1 MSNIFSSTKFKRL
14 IILLCLI
21 LAAAGSKLFA
31 QTFTQKLSW
40 SSDPNVLE
48 YKVEIKD
55 SSGKIIQT
63 ITTQDNFVELSLTHG
78 KYKCRITA
86 YDLLGRESVS
96 TVWQDFEVISQKE
109 EQARIAREKA
119 EQERIAAEKAE
130 RERFEAERIAKEKME
145 QERLAKE
152 EAERKAREL
161 EEQKILEEERL
172 AREKAE
178 EEERLAREKAEEEE
192 RLAKEK
198 AEEERRL
205 ALEKAEQ
212 EEKKRLALEEEE
224 RQRIAAEIAAQEE
237 AERLE
242 AERLKREEEERA
254 EAERLAQQKAEEEAE
269 LKKQKKEERRK
280 IWENYDRK
288 FGLAAGAGLSFILYD
303 GDFFSDYMTPSQL
316 NPNLNGKFSYL
327 PFHNKVLRFGME
339 FDAMATRFNSSNQ
352 YFNLNLS
359 MLFLQENLALR
370 FKLKTEKCWLQ
381 IKAGAGI
388 VLINENL
395 DYYDDTDDNKKD
407 TIRNFGFITVGG
419 GLSVVFV
426 PTRLITIELG
436 ADYNH
441 LFIPDMNMG
450 LLTPYLSLGL
460 RF

>member
-1 MSNIFSSTKFKRL
+1 MSNVFSSSKFKRL
-14 IILLCLI
+14 IIFLCLI
-21 LAAAGSKLFA
+21 FAGCFCLFA

-96 TVWQDFEVISQKE
+96 TVWQDFEIISQKE

-130 RERFEAERIAKEKME
+130 KERLEAERIAKEKAE

-161 EEQKILEEERL
+161 EEQKRL
-172 AREKAE
+172 
-178 EEERLAREKAEEEE
+178 EEE

-212 EEKKRLALEEEE
+212 EEKERLALEEEE

-254 EAERLAQQKAEEEAE
+254 EAERLAQEKAEEEAE

-303 GDFFSDYMTPSQL
+303 GNFFSDYMTPSLL
-316 NPNLNGKFSYL
+316 NPSLNGKFSYL
-327 PFHNKVLRFGME
+327 PFHNNILRFGME

-370 FKLKTEKCWLQ
+370 LKLKSEKFWLQ

>member
-21 LAAAGSKLFA
+21 LAVAESRLFA
-31 QTFTQKLSW
+31 QNFTQKISW

-130 RERFEAERIAKEKME
+130 RERLEAERIAKEKAE

-152 EAERKAREL
+152 EAERKARE
-161 EEQKILEEERL
+161 EEELKRLEEERL
-172 AREKAE
+172 AREKA

-212 EEKKRLALEEEE
+212 EEKERLALEEEE

-254 EAERLAQQKAEEEAE
+254 EAERLAQEKAEEEEE

-280 IWENYDRK
+280 AWENYDRK

-327 PFHNKVLRFGME
+327 PFHNNILRFGME

-352 YFNLNLS
+352 YYNLNLS

-370 FKLKTEKCWLQ
+370 FKLKTEKSWLQ

-388 VLINENL
+388 VLVNENL

-407 TIRNFGFITVGG
+407 QIRNFGFITVGG
-419 GLSVVFV
+419 GLSLVFV

-450 LLTPYLSLGL
+450 LLTPYVSLGL

>member
-1 MSNIFSSTKFKRL
+1 MSNIFSSSKFKRL
-14 IILLCLI
+14 IIFLCLI
-21 LAAAGSKLFA
+21 FAGCFCLFA

-96 TVWQDFEVISQKE
+96 TVWQDFEIISQKE
-109 EQARIAREKA
+109 EQTRIAREKA

-130 RERFEAERIAKEKME
+130 KERLEAERIAKEKAE

-161 EEQKILEEERL
+161 EEQKRLEEERL
-172 AREKAE
+172 AR
-178 EEERLAREKAEEEE
+178 
-192 RLAKEK
+192 EK

-212 EEKKRLALEEEE
+212 EEKERLALEEEE

-254 EAERLAQQKAEEEAE
+254 EAERLAQEKAEEEE
-269 LKKQKKEERRK
+269 KLKKQKKEERRK

-303 GDFFSDYMTPSQL
+303 GNFFSDYMTPSLL
-316 NPNLNGKFSYL
+316 NPSLNGKFSYL
-327 PFHNKVLRFGME
+327 PFHNNILRFGME

-450 LLTPYLSLGL
+450 LLTPYVSLEL

>member
-1 MSNIFSSTKFKRL
+1 MSNLFSSTKFKRL

-55 SSGKIIQT
+55 SSGKIIET
-63 ITTQDNFVELSLTHG
+63 ITTQESFVELSLTHG

-130 RERFEAERIAKEKME
+130 RERLEAERIAKEKAE

-161 EEQKILEEERL
+161 EEQKRLEEERL
-172 AREKAE
+172 AR
-178 EEERLAREKAEEEE
+178 
-192 RLAKEK
+192 EK

-212 EEKKRLALEEEE
+212 EERERLAREEAE

-237 AERLE
+237 AEQLE

-254 EAERLAQQKAEEEAE
+254 EAERLAQEKAEEEEE

-280 IWENYDRK
+280 AWENYDRK
-288 FGLAAGAGLSFILYD
+288 FGLAVGAGLSFILYD

-327 PFHNKVLRFGME
+327 PFHNNILRFGME

-352 YFNLNLS
+352 YYNLNLS

-370 FKLKTEKCWLQ
+370 FKLKTEKSWLQ

-388 VLINENL
+388 VLVNENL

-407 TIRNFGFITVGG
+407 QIRNFGFITVGG
-419 GLSVVFV
+419 GLSLVFV

-450 LLTPYLSLGL
+450 LLTPYVSLGL

>member
-130 RERFEAERIAKEKME
+130 RERLEAERIAKEKAE
-145 QERLAKE
+145 KERLAKE

-161 EEQKILEEERL
+161 EEQKRLEEERL

-178 EEERLAREKAEEEE
+178 EEERLAREKAEEE
-192 RLAKEK
+192 
-198 AEEERRL
+198 RRL

-212 EEKKRLALEEEE
+212 EERERLACEEAE

-254 EAERLAQQKAEEEAE
+254 EAERLAQEKAEEEEE

-280 IWENYDRK
+280 AWENYDRK

-303 GDFFSDYMTPSQL
+303 GDFFSDYMTPSLL

-327 PFHNKVLRFGME
+327 PFHNNILRFGME

-352 YFNLNLS
+352 YYNLNLS

-370 FKLKTEKCWLQ
+370 FKLKTEKSWLQ

-388 VLINENL
+388 VLVNENL

-419 GLSVVFV
+419 GLSLVFV

-450 LLTPYLSLGL
+450 LLSPYVSLGL

>member
-1 MSNIFSSTKFKRL
+1 MSNIFSSFKFKRL
-14 IILLCLI
+14 IIFLCLI
-21 LAAAGSKLFA
+21 FAGGFCLFA

-55 SSGKIIQT
+55 SSGKVIET
-63 ITTQDNFVELSLTHG
+63 ITTPDNFVELSLTHG

-130 RERFEAERIAKEKME
+130 KGRLEAERIAKEKAE

-152 EAERKAREL
+152 EAERKAREE
-161 EEQKILEEERL
+161 EEQKRL
-172 AREKAE
+172 

-212 EEKKRLALEEEE
+212 EEKERLALEEEE

-254 EAERLAQQKAEEEAE
+254 EAERLAQQKAEEEEE

-303 GDFFSDYMTPSQL
+303 GNFFSDYMTPSLL
-316 NPNLNGKFSYL
+316 NPSLNGKFSYL
-327 PFHNKVLRFGME
+327 PFHNNILRFGME

-370 FKLKTEKCWLQ
+370 LKLKSEKFWLQ
-381 IKAGAGI
+381 IKVGAGI

-395 DYYDDTDDNKKD
+395 DYYDDTDDNNKD

-419 GLSVVFV
+419 GFSVVFV

-450 LLTPYLSLGL
+450 LLTPYVSLGL

>member
-1 MSNIFSSTKFKRL
+1 MSNIFSSFKFKRL
-14 IILLCLI
+14 IIFLCLI
-21 LAAAGSKLFA
+21 FAGGFCLFA

-55 SSGKIIQT
+55 SSGKVIET
-63 ITTQDNFVELSLTHG
+63 ITTPDNFVELSLTHG

-130 RERFEAERIAKEKME
+130 KERLEAERIAKEKAE

-152 EAERKAREL
+152 EAERKAREE
-161 EEQKILEEERL
+161 EEQKRLEEERL
-172 AREKAE
+172 VQ
-178 EEERLAREKAEEEE
+178 EKAEEEE

-212 EEKKRLALEEEE
+212 EEKERLALEEEE

-254 EAERLAQQKAEEEAE
+254 EAERLAQQKAEEEEE

-303 GDFFSDYMTPSQL
+303 GNFFSDYMTPSQF
-316 NPNLNGKFSYL
+316 NPNLNGQFSYL
-327 PFHNKVLRFGME
+327 PFHNNILRFGME

-370 FKLKTEKCWLQ
+370 LKLKSEKFWLQ
-381 IKAGAGI
+381 IKVGAGI

-450 LLTPYLSLGL
+450 LLTPYVSLGL

>member
-1 MSNIFSSTKFKRL
+1 VSNIFSSTKFKRL

-130 RERFEAERIAKEKME
+130 RERLEAERIAKEKAE
-145 QERLAKE
+145 KERLAKE

-161 EEQKILEEERL
+161 EEQKRLEEERL

-178 EEERLAREKAEEEE
+178 EEERLAREKAEEE
-192 RLAKEK
+192 
-198 AEEERRL
+198 RRL

-212 EEKKRLALEEEE
+212 EERERLACEEAE

-254 EAERLAQQKAEEEAE
+254 EAERLAQEKAEEEEE

-280 IWENYDRK
+280 AWENYDRK

-303 GDFFSDYMTPSQL
+303 GDFFSDYMTPSLL

-327 PFHNKVLRFGME
+327 PFHNNILRFGME

-352 YFNLNLS
+352 YYNLNLS

-370 FKLKTEKCWLQ
+370 FKLKTEKSWLQ

-388 VLINENL
+388 VLVNENL

-419 GLSVVFV
+419 GLSLVFV

-450 LLTPYLSLGL
+450 LLSPYVSLGL

>member
-55 SSGKIIQT
+55 SSGKIIET
-63 ITTQDNFVELSLTHG
+63 ITTQESFVELSLTHG

-130 RERFEAERIAKEKME
+130 RERLEAERIAKEKAE

-161 EEQKILEEERL
+161 EEQKRLEEERL
-172 AREKAE
+172 AR
-178 EEERLAREKAEEEE
+178 
-192 RLAKEK
+192 EK

-212 EEKKRLALEEEE
+212 EERERLAREEAE

-237 AERLE
+237 AEQLE

-254 EAERLAQQKAEEEAE
+254 EAERLAQEKAEEEEE

-280 IWENYDRK
+280 AWENYDRK
-288 FGLAAGAGLSFILYD
+288 FGLAVGAGLSFILYD

-327 PFHNKVLRFGME
+327 PFHNNILRFGME

-352 YFNLNLS
+352 YYNLNLS

-370 FKLKTEKCWLQ
+370 FKLKTEKSWLQ

-388 VLINENL
+388 VLVNENL

-407 TIRNFGFITVGG
+407 QIRNFGFITVGG
-419 GLSVVFV
+419 GLSLVFV

-450 LLTPYLSLGL
+450 LLTPYVSLGL

>member
-1 MSNIFSSTKFKRL
+1 MSNIFSSSKFKRL
-14 IILLCLI
+14 IIFLCLI
-21 LAAAGSKLFA
+21 FAGGFCLFA

-63 ITTQDNFVELSLTHG
+63 ITTQDNFVELSLNHG

-130 RERFEAERIAKEKME
+130 KERLEAERIAKEKAE

-161 EEQKILEEERL
+161 EEQKRL
-172 AREKAE
+172 
-178 EEERLAREKAEEEE
+178 EEE

-212 EEKKRLALEEEE
+212 EEKERLALEEEE

-254 EAERLAQQKAEEEAE
+254 EAERLAQEKAEEEAE

-303 GDFFSDYMTPSQL
+303 GNFFSDYMTPSLL
-316 NPNLNGKFSYL
+316 NPSLNGKFSYL
-327 PFHNKVLRFGME
+327 PFHNNILRFGME
-339 FDAMATRFNSSNQ
+339 FDAMSTRFNSSNQ

-370 FKLKTEKCWLQ
+370 LKLKSEKFWLQ

>member
-1 MSNIFSSTKFKRL
+1 MSNNFSSTKFKRL
-14 IILLCLI
+14 IIFLCLI
-21 LAAAGSKLFA
+21 LAAAGSRLFA
-31 QTFTQKLSW
+31 QTFTQKISW

-55 SSGKIIQT
+55 SSGKIIET
-63 ITTQDNFVELSLTHG
+63 ITTQESFVELSLTHG

-130 RERFEAERIAKEKME
+130 KERLEAERIAKEKAE

-161 EEQKILEEERL
+161 EEQKRLEEERL
-172 AREKAE
+172 AR
-178 EEERLAREKAEEEE
+178 
-192 RLAKEK
+192 EK

-212 EEKKRLALEEEE
+212 EERERLAREEAE

-254 EAERLAQQKAEEEAE
+254 EAERLAQEKAEEEEE

-280 IWENYDRK
+280 AWENYDRK

-327 PFHNKVLRFGME
+327 PFHNNILRFGME

-352 YFNLNLS
+352 YYNLNLS

-370 FKLKTEKCWLQ
+370 FKLKTEKSWLQ

-388 VLINENL
+388 VLVNENL

-407 TIRNFGFITVGG
+407 QIRNFGFITVGG
-419 GLSVVFV
+419 GLSLVFV
-426 PTRLITIELG
+426 PTRLITIEFG

-450 LLTPYLSLGL
+450 LLTPYVSLGL

>member
-119 EQERIAAEKAE
+119 EQERIATEKAE
-130 RERFEAERIAKEKME
+130 RERLEAERIAKEKAE

-161 EEQKILEEERL
+161 EEQKRLEEERL
-172 AREKAE
+172 AR
-178 EEERLAREKAEEEE
+178 
-192 RLAKEK
+192 EK

-212 EEKKRLALEEEE
+212 EERERLAREEAE
-224 RQRIAAEIAAQEE
+224 RQRIAAEIAVQEE

-254 EAERLAQQKAEEEAE
+254 EAERLAQKKAEEEEE

-280 IWENYDRK
+280 AWENYDRK

>member
-1 MSNIFSSTKFKRL
+1 MSNIFSSFKFKRL
-14 IILLCLI
+14 IIFLCLI
-21 LAAAGSKLFA
+21 FAGGFCLFA

-55 SSGKIIQT
+55 SSGKVIET
-63 ITTQDNFVELSLTHG
+63 ITTPDNFVELSLTHG

-130 RERFEAERIAKEKME
+130 KERLEAERIAKEKAE

-152 EAERKAREL
+152 EAERKAREE
-161 EEQKILEEERL
+161 EEQKRLEEERL
-172 AREKAE
+172 VQ
-178 EEERLAREKAEEEE
+178 EKAEEEE

-212 EEKKRLALEEEE
+212 EEKERLALEEEE

-254 EAERLAQQKAEEEAE
+254 EAERLAQEKAEEEEE

-280 IWENYDRK
+280 AWENYDRK

-303 GDFFSDYMTPSQL
+303 GDFFSDYMTPSQF
-316 NPNLNGKFSYL
+316 NPNLNGQFSYL
-327 PFHNKVLRFGME
+327 PFHNNILRFGME

-352 YFNLNLS
+352 YYNLNLS

-370 FKLKTEKCWLQ
+370 FKLKTEKSWLQ

-388 VLINENL
+388 VLVNENL

-419 GLSVVFV
+419 GLSLVFV

-450 LLTPYLSLGL
+450 LLTPYVSLGL

>member
-1 MSNIFSSTKFKRL
+1 MSNIFSSFKFKRL
-14 IILLCLI
+14 IIFLCLI
-21 LAAAGSKLFA
+21 FAGGFCLFA

-55 SSGKIIQT
+55 SSGKVIET
-63 ITTQDNFVELSLTHG
+63 ITTPDNFVELSLTHG

-130 RERFEAERIAKEKME
+130 KGRLEAERIAKEKAE

-152 EAERKAREL
+152 EAERKAREE
-161 EEQKILEEERL
+161 EEQKRL
-172 AREKAE
+172 

-212 EEKKRLALEEEE
+212 EEKERLALEEEE

-254 EAERLAQQKAEEEAE
+254 EAERLAQQKAEEEEE

-280 IWENYDRK
+280 AWENYDRK

-303 GDFFSDYMTPSQL
+303 GDFFSDYMTPSQF
-316 NPNLNGKFSYL
+316 NPNLNEQFSYR
-327 PFHNKVLRFGME
+327 PCHNNLLRF
-339 FDAMATRFNSSNQ
+339 
-352 YFNLNLS
+352 
-359 MLFLQENLALR
+359 
-370 FKLKTEKCWLQ
+370 
-381 IKAGAGI
+381 
-388 VLINENL
+388 
-395 DYYDDTDDNKKD
+395 
-407 TIRNFGFITVGG
+407 
-419 GLSVVFV
+419 
-426 PTRLITIELG
+426 
-436 ADYNH
+436 
-441 LFIPDMNMG
+441 
-450 LLTPYLSLGL
+450 
-460 RF
+460 

>member
-1 MSNIFSSTKFKRL
+1 MSNIFSSFKFKRL
-14 IILLCLI
+14 IIFLCLI
-21 LAAAGSKLFA
+21 FAGGFCLFA

-55 SSGKIIQT
+55 SSGKVIET
-63 ITTQDNFVELSLTHG
+63 ITTPDNFVELSLTHG
-78 KYKCRITA
+78 KYKCRIIA

-130 RERFEAERIAKEKME
+130 KERLEAERIAKEKAE

-152 EAERKAREL
+152 EAERKAREE
-161 EEQKILEEERL
+161 EEQKRLEEERL

-178 EEERLAREKAEEEE
+178 EERL
-192 RLAKEK
+192 
-198 AEEERRL
+198 L

-212 EEKKRLALEEEE
+212 EERERLALEEEE
-224 RQRIAAEIAAQEE
+224 RQRIAAEIAAQKE

-254 EAERLAQQKAEEEAE
+254 EAERLAQQKAEEEEE

-303 GDFFSDYMTPSQL
+303 GNFFSDYMTPSLL
-316 NPNLNGKFSYL
+316 NPSLNGKFSYL
-327 PFHNKVLRFGME
+327 PFHNNILRFGME

-370 FKLKTEKCWLQ
+370 LKLKSEKFWLQ

-395 DYYDDTDDNKKD
+395 DYYDDTDDNNKD

-450 LLTPYLSLGL
+450 LLTPYVSLGL

>member
-1 MSNIFSSTKFKRL
+1 MSNIFSSFKFKRL
-14 IILLCLI
+14 IIFLCLI
-21 LAAAGSKLFA
+21 FAGGFCLFA

-55 SSGKIIQT
+55 SSGKVIET
-63 ITTQDNFVELSLTHG
+63 ITTPDNFVELSLTHG

-130 RERFEAERIAKEKME
+130 KERLEAERIAKEKAE

-152 EAERKAREL
+152 EAERKAREE
-161 EEQKILEEERL
+161 EEQKRLEEERL
-172 AREKAE
+172 VQ
-178 EEERLAREKAEEEE
+178 EKAEEEE

-212 EEKKRLALEEEE
+212 EEKERLALEEEE

-254 EAERLAQQKAEEEAE
+254 EAERLAQEKAEEEEE

-280 IWENYDRK
+280 AWENYDRK

-303 GDFFSDYMTPSQL
+303 GDFFSDYMTPSQF
-316 NPNLNGKFSYL
+316 NPNLNGQFSYL
-327 PFHNKVLRFGME
+327 PFHNNILRFGME

-352 YFNLNLS
+352 YYNLNLS

-370 FKLKTEKCWLQ
+370 FKLKTEKSWLQ

-388 VLINENL
+388 VLVNENL
-395 DYYDDTDDNKKD
+395 DYYDDTDDNNKD

-419 GLSVVFV
+419 GFSVVFV

-450 LLTPYLSLGL
+450 LLTPYVSLGL

>member
-1 MSNIFSSTKFKRL
+1 MSNIFSSSKFKRL
-14 IILLCLI
+14 IIFLCLTF
-21 LAAAGSKLFA
+21 AGGFCLFA

-55 SSGKIIQT
+55 SSGKIIET
-63 ITTQDNFVELSLTHG
+63 ITTQESFVELSLTHG

-130 RERFEAERIAKEKME
+130 RERLEAERIAKEKAE
-145 QERLAKE
+145 KERLAKE

-161 EEQKILEEERL
+161 EEQKRLEEERL

-178 EEERLAREKAEEEE
+178 EEERLAREKAEEE
-192 RLAKEK
+192 
-198 AEEERRL
+198 RRL

-212 EEKKRLALEEEE
+212 EERERLAREEAE

-254 EAERLAQQKAEEEAE
+254 EAERLAQEKAEEEEE

-280 IWENYDRK
+280 AWENYDRK

-303 GDFFSDYMTPSQL
+303 GDFFSDYMTPSQF

-327 PFHNKVLRFGME
+327 PFHNNILRFGME

-352 YFNLNLS
+352 YYNLNLS

-370 FKLKTEKCWLQ
+370 FKLKTEKSWLQ

-388 VLINENL
+388 VLVNENL

-419 GLSVVFV
+419 GLSLVFV

-450 LLTPYLSLGL
+450 LLTPYVSLGL

>member
-21 LAAAGSKLFA
+21 LAAAESKLFA

-130 RERFEAERIAKEKME
+130 RERLEAERIAKEKAE

-161 EEQKILEEERL
+161 EEQKRLE
-172 AREKAE
+172 K
-178 EEERLAREKAEEEE
+178 ERLAREKAEEEE

-212 EEKKRLALEEEE
+212 EEKERLALEEEE

-280 IWENYDRK
+280 VWENYDRK

-316 NPNLNGKFSYL
+316 NLNLNGKFSYL

-352 YFNLNLS
+352 YYNLNLS

-370 FKLKTEKCWLQ
+370 FKLKTEKSWLQ

-388 VLINENL
+388 VLVNENL

-419 GLSVVFV
+419 GLSLVFV

-450 LLTPYLSLGL
+450 LLTPYVSLGL

>member
-1 MSNIFSSTKFKRL
+1 MSNIFSSSKFKRL
-14 IILLCLI
+14 IIFLCLI
-21 LAAAGSKLFA
+21 FAGCFCLFA

-130 RERFEAERIAKEKME
+130 KERLEAERIAKEKAE

-152 EAERKAREL
+152 EAERKDREL
-161 EEQKILEEERL
+161 EEQKRLEEERL

-178 EEERLAREKAEEEE
+178 EEERLAREKAE
-192 RLAKEK
+192 
-198 AEEERRL
+198 
-205 ALEKAEQ
+205 Q
-212 EEKKRLALEEEE
+212 EEKERLALEEEE

-254 EAERLAQQKAEEEAE
+254 EAERLAQEKAEEEE
-269 LKKQKKEERRK
+269 KLKKQKKEERRK

-303 GDFFSDYMTPSQL
+303 GNFFSDYMTPSLL
-316 NPNLNGKFSYL
+316 NPSLNGKFSYL
-327 PFHNKVLRFGME
+327 PFHNNILRFGME

>member
-130 RERFEAERIAKEKME
+130 RERLEAERIAKEKAE
-145 QERLAKE
+145 KERLAKE
-152 EAERKAREL
+152 EAERKARE
-161 EEQKILEEERL
+161 EEERKRLEEERL

-178 EEERLAREKAEEEE
+178 EEERLAREKAEEE
-192 RLAKEK
+192 
-198 AEEERRL
+198 RRL

-212 EEKKRLALEEEE
+212 EEKERLALEEEE

-254 EAERLAQQKAEEEAE
+254 EAERIAQEKAEEEEE

-280 IWENYDRK
+280 AWENYDRK

-303 GDFFSDYMTPSQL
+303 GDFFNDYMTPSQL
-316 NPNLNGKFSYL
+316 NLNLNGKFSYL
-327 PFHNKVLRFGME
+327 PFHNNILRFGME

-419 GLSVVFV
+419 GLSLVFV

-450 LLTPYLSLGL
+450 LLTPYVSLGL